1 MSIYFQILFFSIL
14 IPLIFSFHPR
24 IKFYKKWP
32 EFIKANLLV
41 SIPFLFWD
49 ELFTRMGV
57 WGFTKDHL
65 SGSYF
70 FNLPIEEVLFFV
82 TIPFCCV
89 FTYEVFLKLNLKN
102 NKTTHLLT
110 LVLASIILLIGILY
124 YNKIYTAITFISLA
138 LLLIIL
144 FISKKDF
151 TQTFYFT
158 YIIITA
164 TFFILVNG
172 ILTGGTLD
180 IPPVW
185 YNNNETLNIRIWTIP
200 VEDFFYSMLLILS
213 NIWVFEVFKSRKN
226 T

>member
-1 MSIYFQILFFSIL
+1 Y
-14 IPLIFSFHPR
+14 
-24 IKFYKKWP
+24 
-32 EFIKANLLV
+32 
-41 SIPFLFWD
+41 
-49 ELFTRMGV
+49 
-57 WGFTKDHL
+57 
-65 SGSYF
+65 
-70 FNLPIEEVLFFV
+70 
-82 TIPFCCV
+82 CCV

-110 LVLASIILLIGILY
+110 LVLASIILLIGIIY

-138 LLLIIL
+138 FLLIIL
-144 FISKKDF
+144 FVYKKDF

>member
-82 TIPFCCV
+82 TIPYCCV

-138 LLLIIL
+138 FLLIIL
-144 FISKKDF
+144 FVYKKDF

>member
-82 TIPFCCV
+82 TIPYCCV